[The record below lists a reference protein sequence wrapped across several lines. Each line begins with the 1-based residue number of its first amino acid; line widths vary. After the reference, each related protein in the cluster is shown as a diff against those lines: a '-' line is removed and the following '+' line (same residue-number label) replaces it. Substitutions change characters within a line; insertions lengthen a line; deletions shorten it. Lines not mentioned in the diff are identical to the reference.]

1 MNAIQTITES
11 IEGQISQVIIGQK
24 KALRLLLIALFSE
37 GHVLLEGV
45 PGLGKTLLA
54 RCLAKTLGLEYK
66 RIQFTADLMPSDIV
80 GTQIY
85 DFQQGSFH
93 LVEGPVF
100 TNILLAD
107 EINRAPGKTQ
117 AALLE
122 AMQERQVS
130 IEGNTKKLGRPF
142 FVIATQ
148 NPIEFE
154 GTYPL
159 PEAQL
164 DRFLFLARL
173 DYPELDEETHIL
185 ECHADETAAMAS
197 ALDRIQPVVSAQ
209 ELQQARDEL
218 LKVHIEDKIRA
229 YLLELIRA
237 TRGHIHL
244 ELGASPR
251 AGLLLQIAARSCA
264 ALEDRD
270 FLIPDDIKEIFVP
283 CLRHRITLKASAEI
297 EGWGAAHI
305 LQEIANGI
313 PVPR

>member
-1 MNAIQTITES
+1 MNAIQNLAEA
-11 IEGQISQVIIGQK
+11 IETQVGKVIIGQEQ
-24 KALRLLLIALFSE
+24 AVRLLVIALITE

-54 RCLAKTLGLEYK
+54 RCLAKTLGLDYK

-80 GTQIY
+80 GTQVY

-130 IEGNTKKLGRPF
+130 IEGKTKALGKPF

-164 DRFLFLARL
+164 DRFLFLIRM
-173 DYPELDEETHIL
+173 DYPNQEEEVRILGCHGEETS
-185 ECHADETAAMAS
+185 AMS
-197 ALDRIQPVVSAQ
+197 SVLDRVEEVVSVQTLQAAQQ
-209 ELQQARDEL
+209 ELFAVHVEEKLQAYI
-218 LKVHIEDKIRA
+218 V
-229 YLLELIRA
+229 ELIRA
-237 TRGHIHL
+237 TRGHVHL
-244 ELGASPR
+244 DLGASPR
-251 AGLLLQIAARSCA
+251 AGLLLQVAGRCRA
-264 ALEDRD
+264 ALEGRD
-270 FLIPDDIKEIFVP
+270 YLIPDDIKGIYVP
-283 CLRHRITLKASAEI
+283 CLRHRVILKASAEI
-297 EGWGAAHI
+297 EGLSAPHI
-305 LQEIANGI
+305 LREIANGT